1 MKYLRGLPLLVAGL
15 LLMSTPAFAADY
27 NFETTAP
34 QDYYGSTSYETVY
47 GAQYNYG
54 GINAVDFLDPLAE
67 GAPVSTITSGG
78 SLEYGIQASG
88 GASTRT
94 AQGAHIPSKGESQ
107 HYPHRKSPLPL
118 TWNVRMAAS
127 VLWSFQALASASK
140 PTKARTRPPCAKVW
154 GTSQA
159 PPPGTEISAYAGI
172 TGAQAIISA
181 QSRIWKSATRSAM
194 RPALGQGPTR

>member
-78 SLEYGIQASG
+78 SL
-88 GASTRT
+88 RC
-94 AQGAHIPSKGESQ
+94 
-107 HYPHRKSPLPL
+107 
-118 TWNVRMAAS
+118 V
-127 VLWSFQALASASK
+127 
-140 PTKARTRPPCAKVW
+140 
-154 GTSQA
+154 
-159 PPPGTEISAYAGI
+159 
-172 TGAQAIISA
+172 
-181 QSRIWKSATRSAM
+181 
-194 RPALGQGPTR
+194 